1 MKYVA
6 WPAVRL
12 VLPILALAFST
23 SPLRAD
29 ELQDIDALVK
39 RGQHAKALERVN
51 QYLAQKPREPKGRFI
66 KGLILAE
73 QNKGAEAI
81 EVFAALSRD
90 YPELPEPYNNLAVL
104 YAAQGQYE
112 KARQQLEMSIRT
124 HPSYATAY
132 ENLGDVY
139 TKLAS
144 QAYDKALQFDSSNSA
159 AKNKLSLIR
168 ELMSTNPVPRASS
181 ASSETSPE
189 RVRPPA
195 AKTQTARSAE
205 VKPAAGQV
213 KSAASKPA
221 EKPARPE
228 EGDSAAVLQTVLAWA
243 SAWSNQ
249 KVEAYLGF
257 YAQDFKTPKG
267 EARSQWEA
275 ARRQRIS
282 APKKIDVAIESPK
295 VVLKGEN
302 DAVVNFRQ
310 VYRSDSLKVDSNKTL
325 IMVRKEGRWV
335 IQQERAGA

>member
-1 MKYVA
+1 MKYLA
-6 WPAVRL
+6 RPPARL
-12 VLPILALAFST
+12 VLLIFTLAFSA

-29 ELQDIDALVK
+29 ELQDIDGLVK
-39 RGQHAKALERVN
+39 QGQHAKAFERVN
-51 QYLAQKPREPKGRFI
+51 RYLAQKPRDPKGRFI

-81 EVFAALSRD
+81 EVFTALSRD

-159 AKNKLSLIR
+159 AKNKLSLVR
-168 ELMSTNPVPRASS
+168 DLMSSNRAPRASS
-181 ASSETSPE
+181 ASSGTSPE
-189 RVRPPA
+189 PVQPPA
-195 AKTQTARSAE
+195 AKATTAKATE
-205 VKPAAGQV
+205 VKAAAGQAKPAATR
-213 KSAASKPA
+213 PA
-221 EKPARPE
+221 EKQAQAK
-228 EGDSAAVLQTVLAWA
+228 EGDGEVVLQTVLAWA
-243 SAWSNQ
+243 SAWSGQ
-249 KVEAYLGF
+249 KVESYLAF
-257 YAQDFKTPKG
+257 YAQDFKTPRG

-295 VVLKGEN
+295 IVLKGEN
-302 DAVVNFRQ
+302 DAVVSFRQ
-310 VYRSDSLKVDSNKTL
+310 VYRSDSLKVNSRKTL
-325 IMVRKEGRWV
+325 VMVRREGRWL
-335 IQQERAGA
+335 IQQEGAGA

>member
-1 MKYVA
+1 MNFIARSPTRLAALLFALVFCA
-6 WPAVRL
+6 LPA
-12 VLPILALAFST
+12 
-23 SPLRAD
+23 RAD
-29 ELQDIDALVK
+29 ELQDIDGLVK

-51 QYLAQKPREPKGRFI
+51 QYLAQKPRDPKGRFI
-66 KGLILAE
+66 RGVILAE
-73 QNKGAEAI
+73 QNKVAEAI
-81 EVFAALSRD
+81 EVFTALSRD

-104 YAAQGQYE
+104 YATQNQYE

-168 ELMSTNPVPRASS
+168 DLMSSNRLPRASGAPS
-181 ASSETSPE
+181 GMSTEPT
-189 RVRPPA
+189 PPLA
-195 AKTQTARSAE
+195 AKAAPAKSTE
-205 VKPAAGQV
+205 VKPTPGQA
-213 KSAASKPA
+213 KSAAAMPA
-221 EKPARPE
+221 EKQARAKN
-228 EGDSAAVLQTVLAWA
+228 GDTEAVLQTVLAWA

-249 KVEAYLGF
+249 KVESYLAF

-302 DAVVNFRQ
+302 DAVVSFRQ
-310 VYRSDSLKVDSNKTL
+310 VYRSDSLKVNSRKTL
-325 IMVRKEGRWV
+325 VMVRREGRWL

>member
-6 WPAVRL
+6 WPAARL
-12 VLPILALAFST
+12 ALLVSALAFSAL
-23 SPLRAD
+23 PLRAD
-29 ELQDIDALVK
+29 ELQDIDRHAK
-39 RGQHAKALERVN
+39 QGQHAKAFERVN
-51 QYLAQKPREPKGRFI
+51 RYLAQTPRDPKGRFI

-81 EVFAALSRD
+81 EVFTALSRD

-159 AKNKLSLIR
+159 AKNKLSLVR
-168 ELMSTNPVPRASS
+168 DLMSSNRAPRASS
-181 ASSETSPE
+181 ASSGTSPE
-189 RVRPPA
+189 PVQPPA
-195 AKTQTARSAE
+195 AKTTTAKATE
-205 VKPAAGQV
+205 VKAAAGQAKPAATR
-213 KSAASKPA
+213 PA
-221 EKPARPE
+221 EK
-228 EGDSAAVLQTVLAWA
+228 QTQA
-243 SAWSNQ
+243 
-249 KVEAYLGF
+249 
-257 YAQDFKTPKG
+257 TKG

-302 DAVVNFRQ
+302 DAVVSFRQ
-310 VYRSDSLKVDSNKTL
+310 VYRSDSLKVNSRKTL
-325 IMVRKEGRWV
+325 VMVRREGRWL
-335 IQQERAGA
+335 IQQEGAGA